1 MPNVQNYKV
10 TDAVAYETATPE
22 GIVTF
27 AFKAGDVTPKSD
39 AEAAA
44 LEALVAAGAAQRV
57 TAKPAPAPSKPTKV
71 EE

>member
-10 TDAVAYETATPE
+10 TKAASYETATPA
-22 GIVTF
+22 GAVAF
-27 AFKAGDVTPKSD
+27 DFKAGDVTPKSD

-44 LEALVAAGAAQRV
+44 LEALVAAGCAERV
-57 TAKPAPAPSKPTKV
+57 TAKPAPTKPSKV

>member
-10 TDAVAYETATPE
+10 TKAASHETATSD
-22 GIVTF
+22 GLVAF
-27 AFKAGDVTPKSD
+27 DFKAGDVTPKSG

-44 LEALVAAGAAQRV
+44 LEALVAAGVAERV
-57 TAKPAPAPSKPTKV
+57 TAKPAPTKPSKV

>member
-10 TDAVAYETATPE
+10 TEAASYETATPE
-22 GIVTF
+22 GVVTF
-27 AFKAGDVTPKSD
+27 AYKPGDVTPKSD

-44 LEALVAAGAAQRV
+44 LEALVAAGCAERV
-57 TAKPAPAPSKPTKV
+57 TAKPAPAPSKPAKV

>member
-10 TDAVAYETATPE
+10 TDAVVYETATPE

-27 AFKAGDVTPKSD
+27 AFKTGDVTPKSD

-57 TAKPAPAPSKPTKV
+57 TTKPAPAPSKPTKV